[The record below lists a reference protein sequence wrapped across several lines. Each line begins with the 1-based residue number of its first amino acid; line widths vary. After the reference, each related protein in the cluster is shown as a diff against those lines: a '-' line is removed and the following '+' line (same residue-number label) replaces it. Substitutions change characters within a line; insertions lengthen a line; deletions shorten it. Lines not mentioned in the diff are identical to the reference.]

1 MIGPGF
7 SWTKLT
13 PSAVR
18 RRWLL
23 GAASVCAVLVAIF
36 GARFIVGPTAGLGC
50 AVIVAMAAAVT
61 TLRGLRQTASAMEVS
76 IDGDGYIWH
85 RSDGDASADAVGSR
99 LIPAIVS
106 RHLVTFTG
114 QAGTIAIW
122 HDNLPA
128 DRFRRLCSHARWHV
142 ERSRQ
147 GAGPEHDAQSPPA

>member
-1 MIGPGF
+1 MVGPGF

-13 PSAVR
+13 PSAAR

-23 GAASVCAVLVAIF
+23 GAACVCAVLVAIF
-36 GARFIVGPTAGLGC
+36 GARFIVGPTVRLGF
-50 AVIVAMAAAVT
+50 ALIAAMAAAVT
-61 TLRGLRQTASAMEVS
+61 AIHGLGRPAPAMEVS
-76 IDGDGYIWH
+76 IDGDGSIWQ
-85 RSDGDASADAVGSR
+85 RSEGDTSADAVGSR